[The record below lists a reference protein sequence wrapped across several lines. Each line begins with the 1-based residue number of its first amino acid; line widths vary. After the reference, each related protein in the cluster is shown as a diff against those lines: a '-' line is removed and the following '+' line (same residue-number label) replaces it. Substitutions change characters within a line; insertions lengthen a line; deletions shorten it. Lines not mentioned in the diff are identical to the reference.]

1 MCGLPSQNAI
11 FSISD
16 IPWAAQNGDRCVTLP
31 RSSGSVL
38 AAGWEAESHPAL
50 HGMSLGWPC
59 PAVGHSRG
67 CFCRKGTARLWWDA
81 LGGQRWVRAPVLAL
95 LPVRVWRAEGM
106 WPLFLGPLC
115 WPWTCMGKGKVVCN
129 PACGHQ
135 RAAGQPL
142 SLRWSLQRSRE
153 GTREMGPGVK
163 ETRSK
168 GDRARYAGDSRNVSC
183 TVTGGSAMPTG
194 AQQCPGSRRW
204 HWKPK
209 RILHPWVLGGHPVG
223 SVPLEMG
230 SSADGDVGDHVRT
243 AGLAWHR

>member
-1 MCGLPSQNAI
+1 MWAPLTKCCFFQQRYPLGSAERGQMC
-11 FSISD
+11 
-16 IPWAAQNGDRCVTLP
+16 
-31 RSSGSVL
+31 
-38 AAGWEAESHPAL
+38 HPAQEQRL
-50 HGMSLGWPC
+50 SPGGRVGSRKPPC
-59 PAVGHSRG
+59 PARYVPGLAVPGHGAQPGVFLLRGDSPAVVGCTGWSAMGESTGPGSAACASVESRG
-67 CFCRKGTARLWWDA
+67 DVA
-81 LGGQRWVRAPVLAL
+81 LV
-95 LPVRVWRAEGM
+95 
-106 WPLFLGPLC
+106 LGPPC
-115 WPWTCMGKGKVVCN
+115 WPWTCKGKGKVVCN

-168 GDRARYAGDSRNVSC
+168 GDRARYARDSRNVSC

-230 SSADGDVGDHVRT
+230 SSADGDVGDHVPA
-243 AGLAWHR
+243 AGLAWHH